1 MEMKLIDYLRAEQ
14 IILDI
19 KNSSKTEVLEEVSE
33 HAAKLG
39 LVPDKEILFKGLSER
54 ENLISTGIGGGI
66 AIPHTRYEGP
76 ERLFIILAKSKK
88 GVEFDALDGEPV
100 FLFIVIAGPENADKE
115 QLKVLSRTARLLKQ
129 TEFRDRLLSMQTQEE
144 VLHCIREEEALF

>member
-1 MEMKLIDYLRAEQ
+1 MKLIDYLKAEQ
-14 IILDI
+14 IILDLQ
-19 KNSSKTEVLEEVSE
+19 NSTKIEVLKEVSGY
-33 HAAKLG
+33 AAKLG
-39 LVPDKEILFKGLSER
+39 LVPDKEALFKGLSER

-76 ERLFIILAKSKK
+76 ERLFIILAKSVK

-129 TEFRDRLLSMQTQEE
+129 SEFRDRLLSMQTPEE
-144 VLHCIREEEALF
+144 VLRCIREEEALF

>member
-1 MEMKLIDYLRAEQ
+1 MKLIDYLKTGQ
-14 IILDI
+14 ILLDL
-19 KNSSKTEVLEEVSE
+19 KSTTKLDVLKEVSE
-33 HAAKLG
+33 YAAGLG
-39 LVPDKEILFKGLSER
+39 LVPDKDALFKGLSER

-76 ERLFIILAKSKK
+76 ERLFIILGRSKK

-100 FLFIVIAGPENADKE
+100 FLFIVIAGPETADKE

-129 TEFRDRLLSMQTQEE
+129 SEFRNRLLSTDTPED
-144 VLHCIREEEALF
+144 VLRCIMEEESLF

>member
-1 MEMKLIDYLRAEQ
+1 VEMKLIDYLRAEQ
-14 IILDI
+14 IILDL
-19 KNSSKTEVLEEVSE
+19 KNSTKTEVLEEVSE
-33 HAAKLG
+33 YAAKLG
-39 LVPDKEILFKGLSER
+39 LVPDKEALFKGLAER